1 MFPRW
6 FFLMPDSPSQMKLG
20 KESRFRSH
28 KTCRFGV
35 GQSQL
40 CHCLAA
46 WVQWGTVLTG
56 EQQHGAAHIPQQVS
70 AWCPVPL
77 LKEDPWGLY
86 PSAGQAT
93 VTQQCSSWHSTEE
106 KQGSGWAQ
114 TSWEWFARQAESRH
128 GGGAGTGW
136 AVGFQSVSLL
146 VQGKESNICPLR

>member
-93 VTQQCSSWHSTEE
+93 VTQQCSSWHSTER
-106 KQGSGWAQ
+106 KSRALAGHKPAGNGSPG
-114 TSWEWFARQAESRH
+114 RQR
-128 GGGAGTGW
+128 AGMEGELGQ
-136 AVGFQSVSLL
+136 AGQLAFSQ
-146 VQGKESNICPLR
+146 